1 VRAQTDPPPDT
12 TPPDTTPPDTTPP
25 DTTPPDTTPPPTT
38 PPVTTPAVTT
48 PPVTTPPA
56 ETPDPAVLP
65 GPNLLGKTLAQ
76 AGGFDPDV
84 LVPVTRTLAAD
95 SIARAAALLGKLQQ
109 FRASL
114 ADQRLAQLTA
124 IDTAGAETAKAQS
137 EREQARR
144 ARVARALQM
153 YMGTS
158 AAEQVFPAARTL
170 DQQREMKL
178 IADADVSTREQISA
192 LGKRLHELKDV
203 VTNAHSRIDE
213 IDTQNYLVGVEIAN
227 VQTKIAGLSA
237 AGAQA
242 PAGPGPDPAAIL
254 AARVRVLLD
263 KAATN
268 PDPAVAA
275 EYRAARHELAVQV
288 AKEAG
293 RTSPDNLDAEWAKA
307 GRQTMKAVLFA
318 ISQTGKPYV
327 YATSGPLTYDC
338 SGLTMRSWA
347 EGGLGLQHF
356 SGAQL
361 AVGAPVAPM
370 ALAPGD
376 LLAYGP
382 AGGDHVTF
390 YIGQGLVVEAKGV
403 RYGVV
408 IDPARTS
415 GDWYAGAS
423 RVSPA
428 LGAADIPQP

>member
-1 VRAQTDPPPDT
+1 
-12 TPPDTTPPDTTPP
+12 
-25 DTTPPDTTPPPTT
+25 
-38 PPVTTPAVTT
+38 VTT
-48 PPVTTPPA
+48 PPVTTP
-56 ETPDPAVLP
+56 DPATPLV
-65 GPNLLGKTLAQ
+65 PNLLGTTLAQ

-95 SIARAAALLGKLQQ
+95 SIARAAALLTKLQE
-109 FRASL
+109 FRVSL
-114 ADQRLAQLTA
+114 AQQRLAELSA
-124 IDTAGAETAKAQS
+124 IDNAGVETARDTDA
-137 EREQARR
+137 RDQARR

-158 AAEQVFPAARTL
+158 DAEQVFPAARTL

-178 IADADVSTREQISA
+178 ISDADISTRAQITV
-192 LGKRLHELKDV
+192 LGKRLRELKDL
-203 VTNAHSRIDE
+203 VTNAQGRINE
-213 IDTQNYLVGVEIAN
+213 LDTQNYLVGFEIAN
-227 VQTKIAGLSA
+227 VQEKIAGLSA

-254 AARVRVLLD
+254 AVRVRTLLD
-263 KAATN
+263 GAATN
-268 PDPAVAA
+268 PDPAAA
-275 EYRAARHELAVQV
+275 AAYRSARHDLAVQV

-293 RTSPDNLDAEWAKA
+293 RTSPDNLDAEWAKV

-327 YATSGPLTYDC
+327 YATAGPSTYDC

-347 EGGLGLQHF
+347 EAGLGLQHF

-361 AVGAPVAPM
+361 AAGAPVAPL

-382 AGGDHVTF
+382 AGADHVTF
-390 YIGQGLVVEAKGV
+390 YLGQGLVVEAKGV
-403 RYGVV
+403 AYGVI

-423 RVSPA
+423 RVAPA